1 MNIRRLAPS
10 DTDAFHALRLA
21 ALQNEPSAFGSSY
34 EEEKDFPRI
43 TVESRLVE
51 NTDRGVF
58 GAFEGDKLI
67 GLVALGRESRIKL
80 AHKAMIWGMYV
91 SPESRGKGIGRAL
104 LLQVLALARSVPGI
118 LQVNLCVN
126 ASNAP
131 ALRLYESVGFKAF
144 GQEPGAMLV
153 GGALYDEVHMYLQLR
168 SGV

>member
-10 DTDAFHALRLA
+10 DADAFHALRLA

-91 SPESRGKGIGRAL
+91 SP
-104 LLQVLALARSVPGI
+104 
-118 LQVNLCVN
+118 
-126 ASNAP
+126 
-131 ALRLYESVGFKAF
+131 
-144 GQEPGAMLV
+144 
-153 GGALYDEVHMYLQLR
+153 
-168 SGV
+168 